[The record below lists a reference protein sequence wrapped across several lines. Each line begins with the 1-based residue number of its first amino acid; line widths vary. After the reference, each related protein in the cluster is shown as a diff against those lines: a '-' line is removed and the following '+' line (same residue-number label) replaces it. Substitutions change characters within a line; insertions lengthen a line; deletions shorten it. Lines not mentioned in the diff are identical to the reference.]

1 MHYYCF
7 SHTEIDDMIRKS
19 TNLLLT
25 RTLGSCLSSLI
36 KRRDLTLL
44 QVRAITSIPVYIFTI
59 KNILKSH
66 VHDTYHT
73 IEYTGTRTCIYIYTG
88 T

>member
-1 MHYYCF
+1 MWYECEHTYILVLVTVYLYHC

-36 KRRDLTLL
+36 KKPSLTLL
-44 QVRAITSIPVYIFTI
+44 QVSF
-59 KNILKSH
+59 ILQILLIIA
-66 VHDTYHT
+66 VPF
-73 IEYTGTRTCIYIYTG
+73 
-88 T
+88 